1 MRGEDRHDWVDDLM
15 TSDAWEPPHGFTTR
29 VVSRAMTMLPQ
40 QPPRLDL
47 ATRAH
52 ALAAGVVQST
62 RGRIE
67 GTAWVLM
74 QYRQLFARF

>member
-15 TSDAWEPPHGFTTR
+15 TSDAWE
-29 VVSRAMTMLPQ
+29 LPQ

-52 ALAAGVVQST
+52 ALAAGVVQSM